1 MDFTDTSPDGL
12 LKTLDTIK
20 PIISIKSSD
29 DLFLK
34 IEENKQCI
42 ISLEQKMEQVLQ
54 LLTKINEKKTF

>member
-1 MDFTDTSPDGL
+1 MDFTDKSPDEL

-20 PIISIKSSD
+20 PIMSIKSSD

-54 LLTKINEKKTF
+54 LLTRINEQKTI

>member
-29 DLFLK
+29 DLFIK

>member
-1 MDFTDTSPDGL
+1 MDFTDKGPDEL

-20 PIISIKSSD
+20 PIISFKSPD

>member
-1 MDFTDTSPDGL
+1 MGFTDTNADGL

-42 ISLEQKMEQVLQ
+42 IGLEQKMEQVLQ